1 MRGGGISA
9 IRRLA
14 PSLAKS
20 AAMRQNV
27 QQNVPWNLEGLDPD
41 TRDAAREAARRAGMS
56 LDEWLAVTISD
67 RASRVFADTSGAQQ
81 PVRRRS
87 AAVPSYDELDAIAAK
102 INKVTRSKAATSS
115 RALDTVMTT
124 VSAEA
129 DRRARENAG
138 KTAEAL
144 DSVARWIERAEDRMS
159 ESTRAVSEGTRMA
172 MERQERTANVLGE
185 ALGLMTKRLDEIER
199 KVVDGHQ
206 PSVLAA
212 LKAVEKVEHHLA
224 KLGETQ
230 RPNKQNSEIQ
240 NALRG
245 FEERIAGITDKIAE
259 TSNRAIGRRGLSM
272 ADEVKGAVAEIRSR
286 QALLDGD
293 AMQRSHNDILKALR
307 GDIAKLAGQLDSVRP
322 DHAREERT
330 LAELRREIGGLQ
342 GQIGG
347 LASRDEIA
355 RLERTLSELT
365 QEAVRAADAGRSK
378 ELDALNQVIARVET
392 ELGGLS
398 KLVAGGVHQRIAKDY
413 QSLSDKIDAIAD
425 SGVDPQSIRTMMREL
440 EAIRVVFS
448 ELADPDRVQDL
459 SDQVRELSRQVGQM
473 ARSQVDAIEFATLRS
488 AVDDIRGAVKASR
501 ASQADADQM
510 VDQFRQLTAKLDEL
524 PDRIPQA
531 DLHTL
536 SNQYENVAQ
545 QIAILSAEQPRQQ
558 IARLSDQVESMASK
572 LEEMSGQL
580 TRAQAQ
586 AMAHEIEAMSI
597 DLTRLPQPDKSL
609 EIHAINRQFEAL
621 AAKVDSLVAR
631 PVVADLSPVARQ
643 IEALERKLEAS
654 WSARDEPQAPSPEIL
669 GRLDA
674 LTQKLEAGWGSRDE
688 QQAPSPEILGRLDAL
703 TRKLEES
710 WSAKE
715 GQHAPSPEILGRLDA
730 LTSKLDRFGNEPRST
745 FEHDFRQEFKQLQ
758 RNLENALVTS
768 QSATPVGFE
777 TLIERIDRLDEKMRQ
792 PQERDDLKPLEDM
805 LSQLAAKLDAAER
818 PNAGLDTVDALEG
831 QIAEIMK
838 RLELSQ
844 GSDPA
849 LSSLERSMSDLMSQI
864 EVMRDGAV
872 EAAERAARAA
882 IVDTLDAFPRDEARG
897 AEELDFLTRSLI
909 DLKVS
914 QTEAERRSID
924 KMGSVQET
932 LDKLV
937 ERLASLEDGRRPQ
950 VAAAGASAQQKSAA
964 PEVAVKLP
972 RTAEFDGGRTALDR
986 SAVKSLENA
995 AKAHLAAAGGR
1006 PALDEADKPIGGT
1019 GSLGGDV
1026 LLEPG
1031 SGRPRIDLGRGG
1043 HADPEDAS
1051 DIKASFIAAA
1061 RRAAQSAAAEA
1072 AAAASENVTPHNRET
1087 LSRNA
1092 SDPSGLAGRMRQ
1104 MIASKRRPLLMGVAA
1119 ILLAIGAFQMS
1130 ARFLV
1135 ETKEDAVAEA
1145 APVSGQ
1151 ITGQLSGQTPRDT
1164 ADSGLPAF
1172 SPRLEAQGRADGPAD
1187 GRAGPAT
1194 TSSIDINSLL
1204 ADGNSLGNEP
1214 VVIGADDFISG
1225 GAKADADAPLLP
1237 PRRGDAE
1244 TGASAES
1251 VSARQLFPSIVS
1263 ADEIP
1268 ESTGPVRL
1276 REAVL
1281 AGDIHAVYELASR
1294 AADGRGIVRDQKL
1307 AARLFER
1314 AAAHGLVPAQYR
1326 IGNHYEKGLG
1336 VTRDFSLAALW
1347 YQRAA
1352 ESGNARAMHNLAV
1365 LLAEGVNGSPD
1376 YEAAVGWFSRAA
1388 EYGVRDSQ
1396 YNLAV
1401 LLARGLGAQQ
1411 DLSGSYVWFAI
1422 AAAQGDEDAAAKR
1435 DEVAGR
1441 LSGPELAL
1449 ARAKVEIWRAKAPS
1463 PEANDV
1469 ALPSHGWN
1477 DVPARQAGGDVRG

>member
-1 MRGGGISA
+1 
-9 IRRLA
+9 
-14 PSLAKS
+14 LAKS

-56 LDEWLAVTISD
+56 LDEWLNVTISD
-67 RASRVFADTSGAQQ
+67 RASRVFADTAGAQQ

-87 AAVPSYDELDAIAAK
+87 AAAPSYDELDAIAAK
-102 INKVTRSKAATSS
+102 INKVTRGKAAPSS

-159 ESTRAVSEGTRMA
+159 ESTRAVSEGTRIA

-224 KLGETQ
+224 RLGDSQ
-230 RPNKQNSEIQ
+230 QPNNQNNEIQ
-240 NALRG
+240 SALRG

-293 AMQRSHNDILKALR
+293 AMQRSHNEILKSLR

-322 DHAREERT
+322 DHARDERS
-330 LAELRREIGGLQ
+330 LAELRREIGGLH
-342 GQIGG
+342 GQMGG
-347 LASRDEIA
+347 LASRDEILK
-355 RLERTLSELT
+355 LERTLSELT
-365 QEAVRAADAGRSK
+365 QEAVKAADAGRSK
-378 ELDALNQVIARVET
+378 ELEALNQVIVRVES
-392 ELGGLS
+392 ELNGLS
-398 KLVAGGVHQRIAKDY
+398 ELVAGGVHQRIAKDY
-413 QSLSDKIDAIAD
+413 QVLSNKIDAIAD
-425 SGVDPQSIRTMMREL
+425 SGVDPQAVRTMMREL

-510 VDQFRQLTAKLDEL
+510 VDQFKQLTAKLDEL

-536 SNQYENVAQ
+536 SSQYENVAQ
-545 QIAILSAEQPRQQ
+545 QIANLSAEQPRQQ

-586 AMAHEIEAMSI
+586 AMAKEIEAMSV
-597 DLTRLPQPDKSL
+597 DLTRLPQPDRAV
-609 EIHAINRQFEAL
+609 EIDAINRQFATL
-621 AAKVDSLVAR
+621 TAKVDSLVAR
-631 PVVADLSPVARQ
+631 PAVADLSPVARQ

-654 WSARDEPQAPSPEIL
+654 WSSRDEPQAPSPEIL

-674 LTQKLEAGWGSRDE
+674 LTQKLEASWYSRDG

-703 TRKLEES
+703 TSKLEES
-710 WSAKE
+710 WNSRD
-715 GQHAPSPEILGRLDA
+715 GQAPSPEILGRLDA
-730 LTSKLDRFGNEPRST
+730 LTSKLDRFGTESKST
-745 FEHDFRQEFKQLQ
+745 FEQDFKQEFKQLQ
-758 RNLENALVTS
+758 RNLENALNS

-777 TLIERIDRLDEKMRQ
+777 TLIERIDRLDERIRQ
-792 PQERDDLKPLEDM
+792 PKERDDLKPLEDM

-818 PNAGLDTVDALEG
+818 PNAGLDTVDALEC

-838 RLELSQ
+838 RLERSE

-872 EAAERAARAA
+872 EAAERAAKAA
-882 IVDTLDAFPRDEARG
+882 IVDTLESFPRDEARG
-897 AEELDFLTRSLI
+897 ADELDFLTRSLI
-909 DLKVS
+909 DLKAS

-937 ERLASLEDGRRPQ
+937 ERLAMLETDGHPAQRKARP
-950 VAAAGASAQQKSAA
+950 QQKSRE
-964 PEVAVKLP
+964 PEVAARLP
-972 RTAEFDGGRTALDR
+972 QAVEIGASQPFYDR
-986 SAVKSLENA
+986 SPLQSLENA
-995 AKAHLAAAGGR
+995 AKAHIAMAGR
-1006 PALDEADKPIGGT
+1006 RSILDEADMPIGGA

-1031 SGRPRIDLGRGG
+1031 SGRPRLDSSRAD
-1043 HADPEDAS
+1043 HADLDDAS

-1072 AAAASENVTPHNRET
+1072 AAVASESAPHARDST
-1087 LSRNA
+1087 SRHSA
-1092 SDPSGLAGRMRQ
+1092 DPSSLAGRMRQ

-1135 ETKEDAVAEA
+1135 ETKEDAVADA
-1145 APVSGQ
+1145 APVSDRIAGQ
-1151 ITGQLSGQTPRDT
+1151 STD
-1164 ADSGLPAF
+1164 AGLPPT
-1172 SPRLEAQGRADGPAD
+1172 SPRLEATGRVD
-1187 GRAGPAT
+1187 GRAGPST
-1194 TSSIDINSLL
+1194 TASIDINSLL
-1204 ADGNSLGNEP
+1204 ERESALGNEP
-1214 VVIGADDFISG
+1214 VVIGAEDFISG
-1225 GAKADADAPLLP
+1225 IAPKTDTDAALLP
-1237 PRRGDAE
+1237 PRRDD
-1244 TGASAES
+1244 TH
-1251 VSARQLFPSIVS
+1251 VSDIPRHQLFPSIVS

-1268 ESTGPVRL
+1268 ESIGPARL

-1281 AGDIHAVYELASR
+1281 AGDITAVYELAAR
-1294 AADGRGIVRDQKL
+1294 AADGRGIARDQKL
-1307 AARLFER
+1307 AAKLFER

-1336 VTRDFSLAALW
+1336 VPRDFSLAALW

-1365 LLAEGVNGSPD
+1365 LLAEGINGAPD
-1376 YEAAVGWFSRAA
+1376 YEGAVGWFSRAA

-1422 AAAQGDEDAAAKR
+1422 AAAQGDEDAGGKR

-1441 LSGPELAL
+1441 LSPTELELAK
-1449 ARAKVEIWRAKAPS
+1449 AKVELWRAKAPAT
-1463 PEANDV
+1463 EANDV
-1469 ALPSHGWN
+1469 QVPSHGWN
-1477 DVPARQAGGDVRG
+1477 DVPARQANLDVRG